1 MVLEHTPGG
10 GTLNHKPCFYDGVV
24 CRLAGIACTSFEA
37 HMQLCRA
44 SPFVLLLSAMLSWR
58 SRLGMA
64 ATISAQAP
72 SARRSFS
79 GMAAGPEVMW
89 LVEGIGTLDGRMEH
103 SAPQ

>member
-1 MVLEHTPGG
+1 
-10 GTLNHKPCFYDGVV
+10 
-24 CRLAGIACTSFEA
+24 
-37 HMQLCRA
+37 MQLCRA
-44 SPFVLLLSAMLSWR
+44 SPFVLLLSAMPSWR
-58 SRLGMA
+58 ILGMA

-89 LVEGIGTLDGRMEH
+89 LVAGIGTLDGRMEH